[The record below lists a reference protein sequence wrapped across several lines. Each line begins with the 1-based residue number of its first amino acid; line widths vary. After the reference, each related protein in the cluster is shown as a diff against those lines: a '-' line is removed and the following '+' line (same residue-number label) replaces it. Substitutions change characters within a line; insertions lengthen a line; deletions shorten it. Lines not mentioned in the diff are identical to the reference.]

1 MVLTHQSLFCI
12 PSWSSKAAVDLCP
25 IYFPE
30 CFKWTLSFDHWRH
43 LLIWFYCTMTD
54 NIHIYTHICSRY
66 TKYKC
71 VRGRSSVH
79 RLSKIGSISDLVYAG
94 VKFKCRVVHQHRRAG
109 TTANITYTI
118 LSNPPQH
125 TPDHGLRQ
133 WAITW
138 TLILCV
144 NIPVRLF
151 GWPLRRSF
159 DLWSKSPDKSENLL
173 TVEGY
178 KNDRLK

>member
-1 MVLTHQSLFCI
+1 MLNVQGWCGLFLLVIRHCLIVVLTHQSLFCI

-94 VKFKCRVVHQHRRAG
+94 VKFKCRVVLSIVANHGQYNVYDPLQSA
-109 TTANITYTI
+109 TTHARPWLETVGHHLNIDIMRKYT
-118 LSNPPQH
+118 
-125 TPDHGLRQ
+125 G
-133 WAITW
+133 
-138 TLILCV
+138 
-144 NIPVRLF
+144 
-151 GWPLRRSF
+151 
-159 DLWSKSPDKSENLL
+159 
-173 TVEGY
+173 
-178 KNDRLK
+178 